1 MHSNSN
7 TSLILLFVFVFSIVS
22 TNWFDLLDIAKAFGH
37 GLSRDESL
45 PFDISG
51 RQIAIEGILEPPFL
65 NEGNQKPTFLNEGN
79 QKPTF
84 LNEGNQKPTFIVRT
98 HDEKTNETINDIN
111 YRIIAKF
118 KNQTIMDQRF
128 HAIDGVISANLV
140 PSNSSIIHTIT
151 TKNHEQKNLS
161 KNDLAE
167 VSLTNPITL
176 KSKLVADGGLY
187 DISVILEKSSKGLRL
202 DKKVDLFISIGKTF
216 SFVITEAS
224 NNNRTNNN
232 KDNISNL
239 TLKVKTFYDEIT
251 DFIYDKQNSKISFK
265 MPFMWS
271 LDYVSQIVN
280 LHEEV
285 IISKSHKPLSTVSSF
300 TGKLNG
306 MEIPSNTILIDDY
319 SDHKYRII
327 HIIIPNLKLKEFT
340 NQIIKD
346 GGKSYAIFELQP
358 ILK

>member
-1 MHSNSN
+1 MFVNSISIFLIF
-7 TSLILLFVFVFSIVS
+7 SLVFVFSILS
-22 TNWFDLLDIAKAFGH
+22 INWFELLDNDKAYGH

-65 NEGNQKPTFLNEGN
+65 NEGNQKPTF
-79 QKPTF
+79 
-84 LNEGNQKPTFIVRT
+84 IVRT

-118 KNQTIMDQRF
+118 KNEIIMDQRF

-140 PSNSSIIHTIT
+140 PSNSSILHTIT
-151 TKNHEQKNLS
+151 TTTNHEQKNLS
-161 KNDLAE
+161 KNDLVE

-202 DKKVDLFISIGKTF
+202 DSDKKVDLFISIGTTF
-216 SFVITEAS
+216 PFVITETS
-224 NNNRTNNN
+224 NDNRTNNN
-232 KDNISNL
+232 NNDNTGNL

-251 DFIYDKQNSKISFK
+251 DFVYDQDNSKITFK
-265 MPFMWS
+265 MPFTWN

-280 LHEEV
+280 LHEEL
-285 IISKSHKPLSTVSSF
+285 IIPKSYKPLSTVFSF
-300 TGKLNG
+300 TGKLNN
-306 MEIPSNTILIDDY
+306 MEILSTTILIDDY
-319 SDHKYRII
+319 SDHKYRIV

-340 NQIIKD
+340 NQIIKN
-346 GGKSYAIFELQP
+346 GGNQYAIFEIKP
-358 ILK
+358 IK